1 MQKDITNLFVEI
13 NDKHYIFLAGK
24 YDDNQNFKIDEKII
38 TLNNGIENNKFVNID
53 EAREEIKKNVQLI
66 ESKVNYT
73 FKNVTLIIDSFRL
86 SSINISGYKKLNGSQ
101 ILKENI
107 SYILNS
113 LKSSIA
119 ENEKNKTIL
128 HIFNSK
134 SILDNVHV
142 ENLPI
147 GLFGDFY
154 SHELSF
160 LLIHNNDLK
169 NIKQIFN
176 KNNLKVEKIFIKNFI
191 EGTKLIE
198 NDNSESFF
206 RIKIN
211 KNNSTINFFENSSLR
226 FLQSFSFGTNIIKKD
241 ILKICSIKLDTI
253 ERILS
258 DNIFENY
265 NYSDDEEHLEKE
277 YFFEDKYRKIRKK
290 LLVDIAIAR
299 IEEIAKIIL
308 NNNTSAK
315 FFQNKSQLV
324 YLTIEDKLI
333 SNNFKSIFKS
343 FFSKDYDF
351 EINLIDEYETESLV
365 LRAAHLINYGWKKE
379 AIPVSQTKNSLIT
392 RIFKSLFE

>member
-226 FLQSFSFGTNIIKKD
+226 FLESFSFGTNIIKKD